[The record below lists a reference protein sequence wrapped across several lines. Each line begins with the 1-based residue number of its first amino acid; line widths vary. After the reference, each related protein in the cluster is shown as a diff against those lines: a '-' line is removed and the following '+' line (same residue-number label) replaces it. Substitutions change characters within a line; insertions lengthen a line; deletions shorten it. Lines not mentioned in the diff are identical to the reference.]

1 MQLTRERPPATPRVG
16 LFRRILLR
24 EDSKAPF
31 GFRDAPPDFLDLR
44 TPLELDEAAER
55 IERLEVGMQLIA
67 ETMKRTYGRLAAAIH
82 ELGGKMAVGTTVEE
96 VQHVVADAL
105 QPVAAALGDIAETL
119 RVIPLQMAAAADHVA
134 ERAQAA
140 LAAAEAEGR
149 LTPSDLPPAPVALLP
164 VVPFDLEPVEEEFDP
179 LTALRRA
186 RFAVDE
192 LDPELEGLAG

>member
-1 MQLTRERPPATPRVG
+1 MQLTRERRQATQRVG
-16 LFRRILLR
+16 LFRRILHG
-24 EDSKAPF
+24 EESKGPF
-31 GFRDAPPDFLDLR
+31 GFRDAPPDFIDLR
-44 TPLELDEAAER
+44 TPIEMEEAAER

-67 ETMKRTYGRLAAAIH
+67 ETMKRTYGRLATAIH
-82 ELGGKMAVGTTVEE
+82 ELGGKMTVGTTVED

-105 QPVAAALGDIAETL
+105 QPVAVALGDIAETL

-134 ERAQAA
+134 ERAEAA

-149 LTPSDLPPAPVALLP
+149 LTPANLPPAPVTLLP
-164 VVPFDLEPVEEEFDP
+164 VVPFELEPVDEEFDP

-192 LDPELEGLAG
+192 LDPELDELAG